1 MVTGLKQF
9 SRRADLTPVP
19 RLLLTAPV
27 RNNSDM
33 DDLVVLGGRTFLVS
47 HANGDIDPGDGAASG
62 LMHKDTRHLSRRSL
76 AVNGAPVTALS
87 SNRPRPGWARIVGVV
102 GSGDRHAPDMT
113 LQFDRVVVGDGVH
126 EDLRLTNQCGIRLEA
141 VVVLELE
148 SDFADLFEVRGH
160 RGMERVVAV
169 GSHDTGMEFSYA
181 NDGFQRRTRVSF
193 SERPEV
199 EGSVARFD
207 VVLEPNGTWSTCMH
221 VSCLGDEAARQ
232 WVCPFRPDY
241 QNTSPAR
248 FIRLLE
254 EAPQLHSDH
263 EALRRTYRQAI
274 RDLAA
279 LHFPA
284 LEDED
289 WLIPAAGL
297 PWFMAVF
304 GRDSLISA
312 YQALPFMPN
321 LARSTLLALAHL
333 QATDFDDFRDAEP
346 GKILHELRLGE
357 LSVTGRLPFAPYY
370 GSHDST
376 MLFLVLLDEYHRWT
390 GDDELVSK
398 LEESARAALSW
409 IDDYGDIDGDGLIE
423 YSRRSARGL
432 RNQAWKDSHDSVRFA
447 DGTLAK
453 GSIAS
458 VELQGYAY
466 DARMR
471 AARLAVTVWGDPELA
486 HRLEVDARRLRE
498 KVNAEFWHPG
508 GFYVLAL
515 DGDKRQVDALTSNMG
530 HLLWSGLVEEDR
542 APQVVKTLVAED
554 LYSGWGVRTMAAG
567 NGGYNPLS
575 YHNGSVWPHDNSL
588 IAEGMRR
595 YGFRDEAG
603 ALVLALI
610 EASGYMG
617 YQLPELF
624 SGMDRSETGFPV
636 EYPNANRPQAWAS
649 GSVLLGLRTLMGLE
663 PDGGELVSDP
673 HLPDGIGILEI
684 SGLHGGGG
692 ERQSV
697 RYTAP

>member
-1 MVTGLKQF
+1 VVTGFKQIT
-9 SRRADLTPVP
+9 RRADLTPVH

-33 DDLVVLGGRTFLVS
+33 EDLVVLGGRTFFVS
-47 HANGDIDPGDGAASG
+47 HGNGDIDPGDGAASG

-76 AVNGAPVTALS
+76 TVNGAPVTALS
-87 SNRPRPGWARIVGVV
+87 SNRPRPGWARIVDVV
-102 GSGDRHAPDMT
+102 GSADQSAPDMT
-113 LQFDRVVVGDGVH
+113 LQIDRVVVGDGVH
-126 EDLRLTNQCGIRLEA
+126 EDLKLTNQSGVRIEA
-141 VVVLELE
+141 AVVLELE
-148 SDFADLFEVRGH
+148 SDFADLFEVRGR
-160 RGMERVVAV
+160 RGIERAITV
-169 GSHDTGMEFSYA
+169 GSHESGIEFSYA
-181 NDGFQRRTRVSF
+181 NNGFQRRTRVSF
-193 SERPEV
+193 SESPEV

-207 VVLEPNGTWSTCMH
+207 LTLEPSETWSTCMH
-221 VSCLGDEAARQ
+221 VSCLGDESAKR
-232 WVCPFRPDY
+232 WVCPFQGDY
-241 QNTSPAR
+241 QNASPAR
-248 FIRLLE
+248 FVRLLQ
-254 EAPQLHSDH
+254 EAPRLDSDH
-263 EALRRTYRQAI
+263 EALRRSYRQAI

-284 LEDED
+284 VDGED

-312 YQALPFMPN
+312 YQALPFMPD

-333 QATDFDDFRDAEP
+333 QADDFDDFRDAEP

-390 GDDELVSK
+390 GDDELVSE
-398 LEESARAALSW
+398 LEGSARAALNW
-409 IDDYGDIDGDGLIE
+409 IDEYGDMDGDGLME
-423 YSRRSARGL
+423 YSCRSAGGL
-432 RNQAWKDSHDSVRFA
+432 RNQAWKDSNDSMRFA
-447 DGTLAK
+447 DGTLAE
-453 GSIAS
+453 GPIAP

-471 AARLAVTVWGDPELA
+471 TARLAATVWGDGELA
-486 HRLEVDARRLRE
+486 TRLRVDAGRLKE
-498 KVNAEFWHPG
+498 KVNAELWHPG

-515 DGDKRQVDALTSNMG
+515 DGEKRQVDSLTSNMG

-542 APQVVKTLVAED
+542 APQVVKTLLAED
-554 LYSGWGVRTMAAG
+554 LYSGWGVRTLAASC
-567 NGGYNPLS
+567 GGYNPLS

-595 YGFRDEAG
+595 YGFRDEAS

-624 SGMDRSETGFPV
+624 SGIDRSDTGFPV

-649 GSVLLGLRTLMGLE
+649 GSILLGLRTLMGLE

-673 HLPDGIGILEI
+673 HLPDGIRQIEI
-684 SGLHGGGG
+684 VGLHPRGG
-692 ERQSV
+692 EQQSV
-697 RYTAP
+697 RYSS